1 LEVFPESKQE
11 QPPIEP
17 KVVLSEKTSLNESMV
32 VEIWDYVTY
41 CDVENPEDHKA
52 VQIGEGHTDTEKGVV
67 GENAPLGKTLLGAE
81 VGDEVEMNVPGRTK
95 RRLRVLKIE
104 R

>member
-1 LEVFPESKQE
+1 
-11 QPPIEP
+11 
-17 KVVLSEKTSLNESMV
+17 MV

-41 CDVENPEDHKA
+41 CDVEHPEDHKA
-52 VQIGEGHTDTEKGVV
+52 VQIVEGHTDTEKGVV
-67 GENAPLGKTLLGAE
+67 GENAPMARTLLGAE

-95 RRLRVLKIE
+95 RRLRILKIE